1 MATLV
6 EAMFMAELKNLLLTA
21 GHDRANLEMPVGIH
35 VADGSEQFVRI
46 NGQEQ
51 MLKKEDMFIADAQSI
66 ISCIIYGPDQR
77 TRINSETRQVLF
89 TTYAPPGIDPIAVDN
104 HLQDIEKYVRLI
116 TPTAT
121 TEMLTVFGTE

>member
-1 MATLV
+1 
-6 EAMFMAELKNLLLTA
+6 
-21 GHDRANLEMPVGIH
+21 
-35 VADGSEQFVRI
+35 VRI

-89 TTYAPPGIDPIAVDN
+89 TTYAPPGIDPIAVGD